1 MKMISASVVALA
13 IASTLLSMSVPLAA
27 RLNKEFVVGGDQHWR
42 FGYNYSDWALRN
54 FPFID
59 DDILV
64 FKYDPP
70 NGTNTPYN
78 VMSFDNPDDYLSCN
92 VGKAKVLANET
103 QGADEGFK
111 HRLPNTNIQ
120 YFASG
125 INDGFQCKKGN
136 MKFSVWPAPY

>member
-1 MKMISASVVALA
+1 MKVISASVVALA
-13 IASTLLSMSVPLAA
+13 IGCILLSMSVPLAA

-42 FGYNYSDWALRN
+42 FG
-54 FPFID
+54 
-59 DDILV
+59 
-64 FKYDPP
+64 
-70 NGTNTPYN
+70 
-78 VMSFDNPDDYLSCN
+78 FDNPDDYLSCN

-125 INDGFQCKKGN
+125 INNGFQCKKGN
-136 MKFSVWPAPY
+136 MKFSVWPTPY

>member
-1 MKMISASVVALA
+1 MHLYIS
-13 IASTLLSMSVPLAA
+13 
-27 RLNKEFVVGGDQHWR
+27 
-42 FGYNYSDWALRN
+42 
-54 FPFID
+54 
-59 DDILV
+59 V

-78 VMSFDNPDDYLSCN
+78 VVSFDNPDDYLSCN

>member
-59 DDILV
+59 DDILGTFSQRKLFGNEFV
-64 FKYDPP
+64 P
-70 NGTNTPYN
+70 NN
-78 VMSFDNPDDYLSCN
+78 S
-92 VGKAKVLANET
+92 
-103 QGADEGFK
+103 
-111 HRLPNTNIQ
+111 
-120 YFASG
+120 
-125 INDGFQCKKGN
+125 
-136 MKFSVWPAPY
+136 